1 MHVHILNTRLPPPPS
16 HHHHRCSVGCIY
28 LRSIL
33 LFFFVCFV
41 FLLFLPSS
49 PHAPPTPPNPTLSCC
64 CSSPLGLHPSG
75 CRGLLAA
82 DSQPPY
88 FTASQPSSWQH
99 SHRQE
104 IALAVSGISNT
115 GTLRRLGRPSTA
127 SLSLSLVSLLPISL
141 HTSLCLSLSLSVFLS
156 FSPSLCSSLYTY
168 SLLFSLFPP
177 PSLCFSVFPPLPDC
191 LSTHSHIR
199 TAMRIVFLIC
209 LLFIFAVP
217 FSFWVFLPP
226 SFPSSTPHSL
236 HTLFSPFPSFHS
248 SIPPPLYDPQGN
260 KVW

>member
-1 MHVHILNTRLPPPPS
+1 MYIYLIHVSLRLPPTTTTAAQLAAFTFVPS
-16 HHHHRCSVGCIY
+16 CSFFCLFCFSLVSPF
-28 LRSIL
+28 LSPRSPYPTQPYPL
-33 LFFFVCFV
+33 L
-41 FLLFLPSS
+41 LLFLSSGAPSIR
-49 PHAPPTPPNPTLSCC
+49 LSRAA
-64 CSSPLGLHPSG
+64 SG
-75 CRGLLAA
+75 RLPATIFHRQPAKQLTA
-82 DSQPPY
+82 QPPPGNC
-88 FTASQPSSWQH
+88 FGCERNFKHRHTAS
-99 SHRQE
+99 
-104 IALAVSGISNT
+104 
-115 GTLRRLGRPSTA
+115 LGPPKHCFP
-127 SLSLSLVSLLPISL
+127 LSLSLVSLLPISL

-209 LLFIFAVP
+209 LLSIFAVP

-226 SFPSSTPHSL
+226 SFPSSTTHSL